1 MKDKIMNAM
10 QRFSKAMFIPV
21 LILPIVG
28 ILIAFGNI
36 LTNTKLA
43 EYAPFLKNSVIFG
56 FGKILSGSLVPIL
69 SNLGI
74 IFCVGLAVGLA
85 KEKKA
90 ESGFTSV
97 LVYLIFN
104 NAMNIFLS
112 LSGKLVNPD
121 NLRGSGQAIVLGTQ
135 VLDMGVFLGIIL
147 GIVVSYFHNKYCRK
161 EFNGAFQIYGGSRLV
176 FLILIPVVVVLA
188 VILSYVWPS
197 VQWGISSLGYYIQ
210 KSGNFGV
217 FMYGMLERLL
227 IPTGLHHLV
236 YTPFLYSQL
245 GGIETIGGKAI
256 EGARNI
262 YFAQIA
268 DPSIKVLSS
277 TVIWDARGLSKM
289 FGLVG
294 ACLALYHTADADK
307 KKKARAILIPAAVTS
322 IIAGVTEPIE
332 FSFLFTAP
340 ILFGVHAV
348 LSGLGMV
355 ALNILNVRAIAPNG
369 FIDFLLYNLPLG
381 IEKTGWPMFILV
393 GVVQFAVYYVIFR
406 FLIVKLNL
414 KTTGREDSNEEVKL
428 YTKQDYK
435 DKVTGGQGSGDKES
449 TSGNEALVI
458 IEALGGKE
466 NIKKVDNCFTRLRL
480 ILDDTS
486 KVDEATLKGTG
497 ATGVVK
503 KGENVQVIYGLHV
516 TRIRSIVDEAL
527 GIVGE

>member
-1 MKDKIMNAM
+1 MVA
-10 QRFSKAMFIPV
+10 
-21 LILPIVG
+21 
-28 ILIAFGNI
+28 
-36 LTNTKLA
+36 
-43 EYAPFLKNSVIFG
+43 
-56 FGKILSGSLVPIL
+56 
-69 SNLGI
+69 
-74 IFCVGLAVGLA
+74 
-85 KEKKA
+85 
-90 ESGFTSV
+90 
-97 LVYLIFN
+97 
-104 NAMNIFLS
+104 
-112 LSGKLVNPD
+112 
-121 NLRGSGQAIVLGTQ
+121 
-135 VLDMGVFLGIIL
+135 
-147 GIVVSYFHNKYCRK
+147 YFHNKYCKK

-217 FMYGMLERLL
+217 FMYGTLERLL

-393 GVVQFAVYYVIFR
+393 GVAQFAVYYVIFR

-435 DKVTGGQGSGDKES
+435 DKVTGDQGSEDRES

>member
-1 MKDKIMNAM
+1 MNAM

-36 LTNTKLA
+36 LTNAKLA
-43 EYAPFLKNSVIFG
+43 QYAPFLKNNLIFG

-69 SNLGI
+69 ANLGI

-97 LVYLIFN
+97 LVYFIFN
-104 NAMNIFLS
+104 NAMNIFLN
-112 LSGKLVNPD
+112 LSGKLVPAD
-121 NLRGSGQAIVLGTQ
+121 KLRGSGQAVVLGTQ

-147 GIVVSYFHNKYCRK
+147 GIVVAYFHNKYCKK

-188 VILSYVWPS
+188 VVLSYVWPT
-197 VQWGISSLGYYIQ
+197 VQLGISSLGYYIQ
-210 KSGNFGV
+210 KTGNFGI

-236 YTPFLYSQL
+236 YTPFLYTQL
-245 GGIETIGGKAI
+245 GGIETIGGKVI

-307 KKKARAILIPAAVTS
+307 KKKAKAILIPAAITS

-355 ALNILNVRAIAPNG
+355 ALNILNVRAIGPNG
-369 FIDFLLYNLPLG
+369 LIDFLLYNLPLG
-381 IEKTGWPMFILV
+381 IAKTGWPMFILV
-393 GVVQFAVYYVIFR
+393 GIAQFLVYYLIFR

-414 KTTGREDSNEEVKL
+414 KTTGREDSTEEVKL
-428 YTKQDYK
+428 YSKNDYK
-435 DKVTGGQGSGDKES
+435 NKTVAEKGIETKASS
-449 TSGNEALVI
+449 NEALVI

-466 NIKKVDNCFTRLRL
+466 NIKKVDNCYTRLRL
-480 ILDDTS
+480 ILEDTS
-486 KVDEATLKGTG
+486 KVDEDTLKDTG
-497 ATGVVK
+497 AAGVIK
-503 KGENVQVIYGLHV
+503 KGENVQVIYGLQV
-516 TRIRSIVDEAL
+516 TRIRSMVDEAL

>member
-1 MKDKIMNAM
+1 
-10 QRFSKAMFIPV
+10 
-21 LILPIVG
+21 
-28 ILIAFGNI
+28 
-36 LTNTKLA
+36 
-43 EYAPFLKNSVIFG
+43 
-56 FGKILSGSLVPIL
+56 
-69 SNLGI
+69 
-74 IFCVGLAVGLA
+74 
-85 KEKKA
+85 
-90 ESGFTSV
+90 
-97 LVYLIFN
+97 
-104 NAMNIFLS
+104 
-112 LSGKLVNPD
+112 
-121 NLRGSGQAIVLGTQ
+121 
-135 VLDMGVFLGIIL
+135 
-147 GIVVSYFHNKYCRK
+147 
-161 EFNGAFQIYGGSRLV
+161 
-176 FLILIPVVVVLA
+176 
-188 VILSYVWPS
+188 
-197 VQWGISSLGYYIQ
+197 
-210 KSGNFGV
+210 
-217 FMYGMLERLL
+217 MYGTLERLL

-393 GVVQFAVYYVIFR
+393 GVAQFAVYYVIFR

-435 DKVTGGQGSGDKES
+435 DKVTGDQGSEDRES